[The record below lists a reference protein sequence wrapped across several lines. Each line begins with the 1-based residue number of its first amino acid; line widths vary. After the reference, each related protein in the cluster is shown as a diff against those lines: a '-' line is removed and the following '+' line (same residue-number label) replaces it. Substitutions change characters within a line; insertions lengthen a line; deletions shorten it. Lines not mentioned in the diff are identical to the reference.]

1 MGTRPFIAV
10 TWDGHGA
17 ARSFSLSGKARR
29 RRVEAEGQRG
39 CRHTKLQAH
48 RQISLCCLYYFL
60 CLVFEKKKSS
70 TAPAHLP
77 FPRCSPGKRRRGWLH
92 PCSSPWCPRGGR
104 QPPRNGPNRG
114 CHPPSLRAPI
124 APGHPC
130 HSLWLCPTEVRGVR
144 GVPRARTMP
153 VPRIPRRCFA
163 KGCGCRRGGGGGG
176 ECAFGEGCLWGGCSP
191 NPQTNPGLDPAA
203 GEGLCLLSIAGHL
216 SALFVSSCRA
226 GVCFWGWS
234 VSTAAKRR
242 GVIAGGEVWD
252 GSWRRPPNVLCLAF
266 PAESCPRSP
275 PAPVPSSSPVLIL
288 SEVPQPLSAEA
299 LGPALQ
305 QLDLAAP
312 ATLQAPSAFPA
323 ELRPP
328 KFCQEQADKPPWQDA
343 NGHLE
348 RDGSRDIC
356 AFCHKAVG
364 PREPTVEAMRKQ
376 YHADCFTCRTCH
388 QRLAGQ
394 RYYQRDGRPTCDACY
409 QATLEKCAKCQG
421 LISEHI
427 VRAMGKGFHPS
438 CFACTAC
445 GQAIGTESFAVD
457 ERDEVY
463 CVADFYRKYAPV
475 CGACKLPII
484 PSEDQDTYKIECLGR
499 SFHESC
505 YRCESCGTPLS
516 PEPTEDGCYPLGQH
530 LLCKSCHVRRRNES
544 SC

>member
-1 MGTRPFIAV
+1 MLP
-10 TWDGHGA
+10 
-17 ARSFSLSGKARR
+17 GKAEKRMASSVFITLVPPRR
-29 RRVEAEGQRG
+29 EAATKERPQPGVSPPVPEGTHRPRASPPQPLALPNGGEGRPRGPAREDDAGAEDPAATLCKRMRVQAEG
-39 CRHTKLQAH
+39 
-48 RQISLCCLYYFL
+48 
-60 CLVFEKKKSS
+60 
-70 TAPAHLP
+70 
-77 FPRCSPGKRRRGWLH
+77 
-92 PCSSPWCPRGGR
+92 GGR
-104 QPPRNGPNRG
+104 
-114 CHPPSLRAPI
+114 
-124 APGHPC
+124 
-130 HSLWLCPTEVRGVR
+130 
-144 GVPRARTMP
+144 
-153 VPRIPRRCFA
+153 
-163 KGCGCRRGGGGGG
+163 
-176 ECAFGEGCLWGGCSP
+176 AFGEGCLGGVV
-191 NPQTNPGLDPAA
+191 PQADPGLDPAA

-234 VSTAAKRR
+234 ASAAAKRR

-252 GSWRRPPNVLCLAF
+252 GSWRRPPSAPCLAF

-421 LISEHI
+421 LISERI

-445 GQAIGTESFAVD
+445 GQAIGAESFAVD

>member
-1 MGTRPFIAV
+1 MLP
-10 TWDGHGA
+10 
-17 ARSFSLSGKARR
+17 GKAEKRMASSVFITLVPPRR
-29 RRVEAEGQRG
+29 EAATKDRPQTGLSPPVPEG
-39 CRHTKLQAH
+39 TH
-48 RQISLCCLYYFL
+48 R
-60 CLVFEKKKSS
+60 
-70 TAPAHLP
+70 
-77 FPRCSPGKRRRGWLH
+77 PRASP
-92 PCSSPWCPRGGR
+92 P
-104 QPPRNGPNRG
+104 QPPALPN
-114 CHPPSLRAPI
+114 
-124 APGHPC
+124 
-130 HSLWLCPTEVRGVR
+130 
-144 GVPRARTMP
+144 
-153 VPRIPRRCFA
+153 
-163 KGCGCRRGGGGGG
+163 GG
-176 ECAFGEGCLWGGCSP
+176 EGRPWGP
-191 NPQTNPGLDPAA
+191 AREDDAAAEDPAA
-203 GEGLCLLSIAGHL
+203 TLCKRMRVQAEGE
-216 SALFVSSCRA
+216 
-226 GVCFWGWS
+226 
-234 VSTAAKRR
+234 
-242 GVIAGGEVWD
+242 D
-252 GSWRRPPNVLCLAF
+252 GTWL
-266 PAESCPRSP
+266 PRNARLP
-275 PAPVPSSSPVLIL
+275 PAH
-288 SEVPQPLSAEA
+288 
-299 LGPALQ
+299 
-305 QLDLAAP
+305 
-312 ATLQAPSAFPA
+312 QAPSAFPA

-328 KFCQEQADKPPWQDA
+328 KFRQEQADKPPWQDA

-348 RDGSRDIC
+348 RDGSRGEQGDGAGSSPAGDAEANPSSSPPADIC

-376 YHADCFTCRTCH
+376 YHADCFTCRTCQ

-421 LISEHI
+421 LIAERI

-445 GQAIGTESFAVD
+445 GRAIGAESFAVD